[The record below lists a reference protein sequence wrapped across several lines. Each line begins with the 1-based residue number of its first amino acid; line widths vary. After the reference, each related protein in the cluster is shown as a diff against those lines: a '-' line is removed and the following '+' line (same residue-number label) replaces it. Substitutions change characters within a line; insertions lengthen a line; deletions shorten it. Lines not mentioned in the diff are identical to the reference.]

1 MPKTIELFLSAKT
14 QTLLEVNFYFSVSE
28 VGHLESKIS
37 LISAGV
43 IVRMTCENS
52 INNINIGIY
61 FDHST
66 FIQWHRV
73 LSFGWINII
82 SWTCSFNNLDFMFN
96 AIIMSISE
104 GTVKFQLLSSVE
116 DHLFIHHWVLILPT
130 FNLIHMIFRPSRLLT
145 SLGRTRT
152 AQVVYWLIDA
162 IA

>member
-61 FDHST
+61 LTTPRSFNGIEYFRSEELTLFPGRVHST
-66 FIQWHRV
+66 
-73 LSFGWINII
+73 
-82 SWTCSFNNLDFMFN
+82 T
-96 AIIMSISE
+96 
-104 GTVKFQLLSSVE
+104 
-116 DHLFIHHWVLILPT
+116 
-130 FNLIHMIFRPSRLLT
+130 
-145 SLGRTRT
+145 
-152 AQVVYWLIDA
+152 
-162 IA
+162 